1 MADMTESAE
10 IKLARVETA
19 LNTLI
24 GEVGKLREGMEGVG
38 DRITRLEEST
48 KKAVPQVWELRER
61 VAKLE
66 RETAQLRLDLEQM
79 KQDYEARQQTAGNRW
94 WDVAR
99 MALGPVLGAIAGWL
113 AATFQRG
120 LGR

>member
-1 MADMTESAE
+1 MTESAE
-10 IKLARVETA
+10 VKLARVETA

-24 GEVGKLREGMEGVG
+24 GEVRLLRESTGTVG

-66 RETAQLRLDLEQM
+66 LETAQLRLDLEQM

-99 MALGPVLGAIAGWL
+99 MLLGPVLGAVAGWI
-113 AATFQRG
+113 AATLQRG